1 METVTNI
8 HSPQK
13 VENMSLWNN
22 VDWRSTV
29 IVNLERAVAA
39 AIVWAALDGFGVIDF
54 SLKPYEIIV
63 MFPLGYFF
71 IAPLWWFIGKTL
83 FDRGIKEAGLIM
95 LATAIPTIVGDPF
108 VWLLQRVMPQAV
120 PVDEF
125 GIVNRN
131 LLLIVEKR

>member
-1 METVTNI
+1 
-8 HSPQK
+8 
-13 VENMSLWNN
+13 MSLWNN

-39 AIVWAALDGFGVIDF
+39 AIVWAALDGFGVINF
-54 SLKPYEIIV
+54 PLKPYEILV
-63 MFPLGYFF
+63 MFPLVYFF

-95 LATAIPTIVGDPF
+95 LATAIPIIVGDPF
-108 VWLLQRVMPQAV
+108 VWLLRRVMPQAV

-125 GIVNRN
+125 GVINKH